1 MKVKYAIRVKDRQ
14 TGKITTVQIMAESRQ
29 EAIKIAMRDFGHSYE
44 ILWYRNKKELNYDF

>member
-1 MKVKYAIRVKDRQ
+1 MAMKYAIRVKDRQ

-44 ILWYRNKKELNYDF
+44 ILK